1 MLSITEHQESSTPL
15 DLQATTPPGSTQ
27 LDESDD
33 SDGEP
38 ETSVIVEITMD
49 YDIDF
54 PPPKPGPEW
63 TRFICIS
70 DTHGGRFRVPEG
82 DVLLHAGDL
91 TRRGKL
97 SELRSTVEWLA
108 SLRHPYKIIIAGNHD
123 RALDSNTPV
132 KTLKQSRELDHAA
145 ALNLLTSSQA
155 RASNIHYLNCETF
168 QIPSADGRKSWKVYG
183 SPWTPW
189 FRGLSFNYKE
199 DMAQEIVGSIPPD
212 ADIVMT
218 HGPPHGVLDLTRKEG
233 VHAGCPTL
241 LSRIAELKPRLHVF
255 GHIHESRWSRVQQWE
270 NQDNLSRLA
279 ADLPLPSTVFLNA
292 ANSPV
297 TSNFG
302 PEASSA
308 DGQRIPI
315 GGPGWHPIIVDM
327 L

>member
-1 MLSITEHQESSTPL
+1 
-15 DLQATTPPGSTQ
+15 
-27 LDESDD
+27 
-33 SDGEP
+33 
-38 ETSVIVEITMD
+38 MD

-97 SELRSTVEWLA
+97 SELRST
-108 SLRHPYKIIIAGNHD
+108 
-123 RALDSNTPV
+123 
-132 KTLKQSRELDHAA
+132 DHAA